1 MSKQLLIEFEG
12 ERPAL
17 ALVRDGRLLSFFPAA
32 PEAEIQAEQVY
43 RGVVDRIVRGME
55 AAFVRLGGGKMGFLP
70 FSECKARPR
79 SGDTV
84 LVQVKRP
91 PIGEKAASLTQDIS
105 LAGRFILL
113 TPLDARCGVSKKIED
128 DETRGRLLALARR
141 LAPPGMGLVMR
152 TESQAASEEEIAAE
166 AEALLAK
173 WQAIAAC
180 ALPAPCLA
188 AGREDALSRLLRD
201 ERGEIAEAL
210 TNRPEAL
217 PPLPCP
223 VRPCPQP
230 FALYNVAAQWEKA
243 QRRKHWLDC
252 GGFLILDRTEALTVF
267 DVNSG
272 KFTGGKAG
280 AEATFLKLNI
290 EAAREIARLLRL
302 RNLGGIILIDFV
314 DMQSEE
320 SRRAVTE
327 ALEAALRDD
336 PVKTALHGFTS
347 LGLMEMT
354 RKKTGDIAPV
364 PTSPC
369 PYCHGTGLREDTP

>member
-1 MSKQLLIEFEG
+1 MSKQLLIEFAG
-12 ERPAL
+12 ERADL
-17 ALVRDGRLLSFFPAA
+17 ALVRDGQLLFFAPAA
-32 PEAEIQAEQVY
+32 SGAEIQAEQVY

-55 AAFVRLGGGKMGFLP
+55 AAFVRLGQGKMGFLP

-91 PIGEKAASLTQDIS
+91 PIGEKAAYLTQDIS
-105 LAGRFILL
+105 LAGRFALL
-113 TPLDARCGVSKKIED
+113 TPLDARCGVSQKIED
-128 DETRGRLLALARR
+128 AEARDRLLALARR
-141 LAPPGMGLVMR
+141 LAPPGMGLIMR
-152 TESQAASEEEIAAE
+152 TESLNAPEEDMAAE
-166 AEALLAK
+166 AGALLSK
-173 WQAIAAC
+173 WREITAC
-180 ALPAPCLA
+180 AVPAPCLA

-201 ERGEIAEAL
+201 EKGEIAQAL
-210 TNRPEAL
+210 TNRPEAT

-230 FALYNVAAQWEKA
+230 FALYNVRSQWEKA

-252 GGFLILDRTEALTVF
+252 GGFLVLDRTEALTVF

-280 AEATFLKLNI
+280 VEATFLKLNI
-290 EAAREIARLLRL
+290 QAAQEIARLLRL
-302 RNLGGIILIDFV
+302 RNIGGIILIDFV

-327 ALEAALRDD
+327 ALESALRDD

-354 RKKTGDIAPV
+354 RKKTGDVSPV